1 MAYRLKSVLK
11 GSTIY
16 TGGQVLTKATGFI
29 LIPLYTRFLTPDDY
43 GIIGVLNVILA
54 MMSMIL
60 MFGVYP
66 TQTRLYYDYK
76 GDKEKVGELLFSLNC
91 FMVVVVTTVC
101 LLLTIFGKPLFRYFI
116 KNDSISFYPFIIIII
131 WTVFFNII
139 NQLISRYYATTREY
153 TRSALIQFVQFLT
166 TTGFII
172 FFVVYRKEGAVGP
185 IKGALI
191 GQAVIFGV
199 FYWPYARNFVARFD
213 FTHIKSM
220 MSFGMPVV
228 IHLTAATV
236 MTSIDR
242 IILEK
247 YLPLSSV
254 GVYTLAYQLGLVM
267 SIIVVS
273 INKAWMP
280 NYYDLMG
287 SEDTDRGYEIRR
299 IFCVWQVIIGAICL
313 VGSLWARDVV
323 ALLATDKYYDA
334 AGIMPIILLGY
345 FFNGVYFFMIS
356 PIFHYKKTSRLP
368 LITISAAVMN
378 VVLNLILI
386 PRQGTLGAANA
397 MMLSFLSLAVL
408 SYFIGKRYFNPHF
421 EIARLTVL
429 AIIVSIPSM
438 LLNFG
443 HGLTFS
449 VVYKILV
456 VVGYIT
462 LCYVFFRSYFD
473 PVIRGIYSHA
483 MARAGKENG

>member
-16 TGGQVLTKATGFI
+16 TGGQVLTKATGFV
-29 LIPLYTRFLTPDDY
+29 LIPLYTRFLTTDDY
-43 GIIGVLNVILA
+43 GIIGVVNVIVA
-54 MMSMIL
+54 MMSMAL

-66 TQTRLYYDYK
+66 TQTRLYYDFK
-76 GDKEKVGELLFSLNC
+76 GDKNKIGELLFTLNC
-91 FMVVVVTTVC
+91 FMVVVVTAVC
-101 LLLTIFGKPLFRYFI
+101 ILLTFFGEPLFRLFI
-116 KNDSISFYPFIIIII
+116 KNESIGFYPFIVIGI

-139 NQLISRYYATTREY
+139 NQLVTRYYATTRKY
-153 TRSALIQFVQFLT
+153 AFSALIQFVLFLI
-166 TTGFII
+166 TTGSII
-172 FFVVYRKEGAVGP
+172 FFVVYRKEGALGP
-185 IKGALI
+185 IKGGLI
-191 GQAVIFGV
+191 GQAVVFGV
-199 FYWPYARNFVARFD
+199 FYWPYARRFAARFN
-213 FTHIKSM
+213 FEHIKSL

-254 GVYTLAYQLGLVM
+254 GIYTLGCQLGSAI

-273 INKAWMP
+273 INRAWMP
-280 NYYDLMG
+280 NYYDLMD
-287 SEDTDRGYEIRR
+287 SKDVDRAYEIRR
-299 IFCVWQVIIGAICL
+299 IFCVWQVVIGAMCL
-313 VGSLWARDVV
+313 VGGLWARDVV
-323 ALLATDKYYDA
+323 ALLATDRYYDA

-456 VVGYIT
+456 VAGYIT

-473 PVIRGIYSHA
+473 PVIRRIYSHA